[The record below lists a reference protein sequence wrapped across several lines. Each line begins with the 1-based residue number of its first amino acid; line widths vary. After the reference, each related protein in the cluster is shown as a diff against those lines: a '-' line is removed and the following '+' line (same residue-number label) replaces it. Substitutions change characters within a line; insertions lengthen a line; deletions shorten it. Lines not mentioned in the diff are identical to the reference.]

1 MRYPFKPI
9 AAMPSTPDVNIGVTL
24 QKIEP
29 AAAAAAPTVAG
40 DTDVG
45 LYWAMYPT
53 STDDTVLTFVR
64 SSYTSGDAAT
74 TTPANCFLVE
84 NEWSL
89 DQGRALVGAYIRNA
103 PVDAEIVW
111 SISEPVVTTLPNPA
125 TVTYDGAAG
134 PIDIN
139 VWGIPSFHVTTSG
152 HRASFR
158 FTADPAWAA
167 QDWYTTF
174 SVTATVNGVPMRTLT
189 LNVAFSNVGAPLPE
203 E

>member
-1 MRYPFKPI
+1 MRYPFKPVP
-9 AAMPSTPDVNIGVTL
+9 AMPSTPDVSIGVTL

-29 AAAAAAPTVAG
+29 TGTGSGTSGAG

-64 SSYTSGDAAT
+64 SSYTSGDAAS
-74 TTPANCFLVE
+74 TTPPNCFLVQS
-84 NEWSL
+84 EWSL

-103 PVDAEIVW
+103 PVDAVIEW
-111 SISEPVVTTLPNPA
+111 NISEPVVTTAPNPA
-125 TVTYDGAAG
+125 TVTYDGASG

-139 VWGIPSFHVTTSG
+139 VWGIPSFHVTAAG

-158 FTADPAWAA
+158 FTADPAWVA

-174 SVTATVNGVPMRTLT
+174 TVTATVNGVPMRTLT
-189 LNVAFSNVGAPLPE
+189 LNVAYSNVGAPLPE